1 MTVDEMDAATPGPEA
16 GDPPIIVITD
26 SSIDPHVVV
35 YHEPKSIQAEQ
46 YRAFR
51 TNMLAM
57 EKGRGSRAIA
67 ITSSMKGEGKSLSAV
82 NIAICLAEAPRLRV
96 CLLDTDFRAPR
107 IGALLGLGRGPG
119 LSDLLLD
126 DRELGDV
133 LCETKVRDL
142 CVIRA
147 GREPRNPAELLGSDR
162 VGDLLATLK
171 TEFTHIICD
180 TPPVNPYTDAAVLG
194 ARMDG
199 VLLVVRM
206 GKTNR
211 EQAERAK
218 NILERARNNVIG
230 TFLTEVASDAEE
242 TDYYRRLEE

>member
-1 MTVDEMDAATPGPEA
+1 MTVEEMDAASPDRPTSE
-16 GDPPIIVITD
+16 PPVIVITD
-26 SSIDPHVVV
+26 RSIDPHVVV
-35 YHEPKSIQAEQ
+35 YHEPKSIQSEQ

-57 EKGRGSRAIA
+57 EKGRGSRALA

-96 CLLDTDFRAPR
+96 CLLDTDFRAPSVGR
-107 IGALLGLGRGPG
+107 LLGLGDGPG

-126 DRELGDV
+126 DLELGDV

-147 GREPRNPAELLGSDR
+147 GREPRNPAELLASDR
-162 VGDLLATLK
+162 VGDLLSALK

-180 TPPVNPYTDAAVLG
+180 TPPINPYTDAAVLG

-206 GKTNR
+206 GKTSR

-218 NILERARNNVIG
+218 HVLQRAGNNVIG
-230 TFLTEVASDAEE
+230 SFLTDVAAAADEI
-242 TDYYRRLEE
+242 DYYKRLEE

>member
-1 MTVDEMDAATPGPEA
+1 MSVEELDGATPEPEA
-16 GDPPIIVITD
+16 SEPPVIIITD
-26 SSIDPHVVV
+26 NSIDPHVVM

-51 TNMLAM
+51 TNVLAM
-57 EKGRGSRAIA
+57 EKGRGSRALA
-67 ITSSMKGEGKSLSAV
+67 LTSAMKGEGKSLSAV
-82 NIAICLAEAPRLRV
+82 NIGICLAEAPRLRV

-107 IGALLGLGRGPG
+107 IGELLGLGDGPG
-119 LSDLLLD
+119 LSDLLLAD
-126 DRELGDV
+126 LELGDV

-147 GREPRNPAELLGSDR
+147 GREPRNPAELLASDR
-162 VGDLLATLK
+162 IGDLLAALK
-171 TEFTHIICD
+171 TEFTHILCD

-218 NILERARNNVIG
+218 HVLERAGNNVIG
-230 TFLTEVASDAEE
+230 TFLTEVAHDSDEI
-242 TDYYRRLEE
+242 DYYKRLEE